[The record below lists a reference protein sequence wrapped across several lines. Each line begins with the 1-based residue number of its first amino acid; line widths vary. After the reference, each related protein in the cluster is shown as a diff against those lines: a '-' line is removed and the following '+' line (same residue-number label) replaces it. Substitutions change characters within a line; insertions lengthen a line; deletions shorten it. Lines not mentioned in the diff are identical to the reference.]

1 MVRLSD
7 IEVKELVRERYSEV
21 AKGASGCCDDSCC
34 STETPL
40 YTLQEIDGLPDAAV
54 MASAGC
60 GNPTAI
66 GALNAGET
74 VADFGS
80 GGGID
85 CFLAARA
92 VGVEGRVIGV
102 DMTPDMVELARS
114 NAVKLG
120 LSNVEFHLSEME
132 STPIE
137 DASVDVLISN
147 CVINLAPD
155 KDAAFREAFR
165 ILKPGGRVYISDMLL
180 VKELPEA
187 ARADMS
193 NWIACLGG
201 AEPVEVYL
209 GRMRG
214 AGFSEASV
222 ISDKAWEGSE
232 AWASNVH
239 SMNIRAFKPN

>member
-1 MVRLSD
+1 MVRLTD

-21 AKGASGCCDDSCC
+21 AKGASDCCGASCC
-34 STETPL
+34 STETAL
-40 YTLQEIDGLPDAAV
+40 YTLQEIDGLPDEAL

-120 LSNVEFHLSEME
+120 LPNVEFHLSEME

-137 DASVDVLISN
+137 DASVGCAHIQLRHKSRPRQGRGV
-147 CVINLAPD
+147 
-155 KDAAFREAFR
+155 
-165 ILKPGGRVYISDMLL
+165 PGGVQNTPARGTRLYIRY
-180 VKELPEA
+180 A
-187 ARADMS
+187 A
-193 NWIACLGG
+193 GEG
-201 AEPVEVYL
+201 A
-209 GRMRG
+209 
-214 AGFSEASV
+214 AGS
-222 ISDKAWEGSE
+222 GP
-232 AWASNVH
+232 
-239 SMNIRAFKPN
+239 RRT

>member
-1 MVRLSD
+1 M
-7 IEVKELVRERYSEV
+7 
-21 AKGASGCCDDSCC
+21 
-34 STETPL
+34 
-40 YTLQEIDGLPDAAV
+40 
-54 MASAGC
+54 
-60 GNPTAI
+60 
-66 GALNAGET
+66 
-74 VADFGS
+74 ADFGS

-85 CFLAARA
+85 CFLAAKV

-155 KDAAFREAFR
+155 KDAVFREAFR

-193 NWIACLGG
+193 NWVACLGG

-214 AGFSEASV
+214 AGFSRGECHIRQGLGGVRGVGVQCPQHEHQGIQTQLAKTKACPPHRGMSAAHVRRSFCPRRGQRAQEYASTPLSQLV
-222 ISDKAWEGSE
+222 SPRCAPGD
-232 AWASNVH
+232 H
-239 SMNIRAFKPN
+239 